1 MSEKTSSKVPEEIVK
16 LIQQHKY
23 FVLLTHVHPDGDALG
38 SLLAFG
44 DMLRGMGKNVFSF
57 TEAPVSHLLDF
68 LPECD
73 TLSHDL
79 DALFGFMAMADEPPL
94 TVALDCGESAR
105 LGEHAVELMNNR
117 PFLVIDHHCSH
128 RKFGDFRWVEPEC
141 SSTGEMLFELS
152 EALGITLSFN
162 AAFDLYVAISTDTG
176 SFRYKCTSARTMQI
190 AASLLELGV
199 QPDEVATRV
208 YDNYTKERL
217 KLMELVLSSL
227 ELHADDQL
235 ALIMASKKM
244 IKTSGASYQ
253 DVEGFVDFPRA
264 LKSVNVV
271 AFIKEGKNDMISVSL
286 RSKGNYDVTKVA
298 KGFGGGG
305 HRNAAGFRMN
315 DKTLEEVRTDVL
327 AALQQTFF
335 RLFSLYSFYD
345 C

>member
-1 MSEKTSSKVPEEIVK
+1 MSEKTSNRVPEQIVQ
-16 LIQQHKY
+16 LVQQHKN

-38 SLLAFG
+38 SLFALA
-44 DMLRGMGKNVFSF
+44 DILRAMGKSVFSY

-68 LPECD
+68 LPDCD
-73 TLSHDL
+73 KVSHDL
-79 DALFGFMAMADEPPL
+79 DALFDFIATADEPPV
-94 TVALDCGESAR
+94 TIALDCGEVAR
-105 LGEHAVELMNNR
+105 LGDHSVDLMNNK

-128 RKFGDFRWVEPEC
+128 RKFGDYRWVEPAC

-152 EALGITLSFN
+152 EALGVTLSYN

-176 SFRYKCTSARTMQI
+176 SFRYKCTTARTMQI
-190 AASLLELGV
+190 ASNLLALGV
-199 QPDEVATRV
+199 EPDIVATRV

-235 ALIMASKKM
+235 ALIVASKEM
-244 IKTSGASYQ
+244 IEKSGASYQ

-271 AFIKEGKNDMISVSL
+271 AFIKEGKNEMISVSL
-286 RSKGNYDVTKVA
+286 RSKGDYDVTRVA
-298 KGFGGGG
+298 KNFSGGG

-315 DKTLEEVRTDVL
+315 DKKLAEVRTDVL
-327 AALQQTFF
+327 AALHQEFF
-335 RLFSLYSFYD
+335 
-345 C
+345 